1 MEFQPK
7 FEFLFVKKIFK
18 WKKKFEKLSV
28 QNNSIF
34 LKDGLYSF
42 LAFFEGFEQIF
53 QIFQKK
59 CLSKLQNLI
68 EVKLR
73 MKIRSLGKIMTVK
86 IERGRCT

>member
-18 WKKKFEKLSV
+18 WKKNFEKLSV
-28 QNNSIF
+28 QNIF

-42 LAFFEGFEQIF
+42 FAFFEGFEQIF

-73 MKIRSLGKIMTVK
+73 IKIRSLGKIMS
-86 IERGRCT
+86 